1 MLNVDLL
8 TEGRSEMVPYVPL
21 SMEGQAP
28 EGEKMPSGKK
38 ARQERKD
45 GG

>member
-1 MLNVDLL
+1 VLNVDLL

-28 EGEKMPSGKK
+28 EGEKMPSGKT
-38 ARQERKD
+38 RQERKD